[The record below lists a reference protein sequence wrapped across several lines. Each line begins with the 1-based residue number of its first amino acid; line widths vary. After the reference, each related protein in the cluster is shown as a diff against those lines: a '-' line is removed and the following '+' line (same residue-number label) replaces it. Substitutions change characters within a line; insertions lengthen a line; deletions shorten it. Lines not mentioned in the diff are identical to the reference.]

1 MTITWLQPALDS
13 LSDVVDYSIE
23 YFGTRQATNIVD
35 NIYAAVEKLY
45 MFPLIGPVIPEISNE
60 ATIYRRLKINK
71 LLSVIYRVHDDTIY
85 IIFVWDNRRS
95 LHNIF
100 YTFNNY

>member
-35 NIYAAVEKLY
+35 DIYAAVEKLNV
-45 MFPLIGPVIPEISNE
+45 FPLMCPVIPEISNE

-71 LLSVIYRVHDDTIY
+71 LLSVIYRVQDDTIY
-85 IIFVWDNRRS
+85 IMFVWDNRRS

-100 YTFNNY
+100 YFFNNY

>member
-35 NIYAAVEKLY
+35 NIYATVENLNV
-45 MFPLIGPVIPEISNE
+45 FPLMGAVIPEISNE
-60 ATIYRRLKINK
+60 TTIYRRLNINK
-71 LLSVIYRVHDDTIY
+71 QLSVIYRVQDDTIY
-85 IIFVWDNRRS
+85 IMFVWDNRRS
-95 LHNIF
+95 LHHIYYF
-100 YTFNNY
+100 FNNY